1 MGRLLVVDV
10 FQTSKKDYC
19 VQFLDHFLARKYGK
33 L

>member
-10 FQTSKKDYC
+10 FQTSKKDC